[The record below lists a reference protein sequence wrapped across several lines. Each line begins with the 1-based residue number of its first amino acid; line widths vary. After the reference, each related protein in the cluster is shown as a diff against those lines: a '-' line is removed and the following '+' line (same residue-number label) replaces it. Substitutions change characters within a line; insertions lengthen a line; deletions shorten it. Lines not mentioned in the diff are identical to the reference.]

1 MANEYDV
8 LVLGAGPGGY
18 VAAIRSAQLG
28 LKTAIVEKEWWGGV
42 CLNVGCIPSKAL
54 LRNAELAHIVQHRMK
69 EFGFNG
75 GEGVTVDYS
84 VAFKRSRQTSNRL
97 VKGVGFLLK
106 KHTIDTYEGWGT
118 IQDQSTVG
126 VELSKGGTETL
137 KTKNL
142 ILATGAVVNLLPGV
156 TLSEHVITYL
166 EAILSEKLP
175 ASAVIVG
182 AGPIGVEFAYIMH
195 NYGVDVTLV
204 EYLPHLLPNEDE
216 EVSTELEKQYKRL
229 GVRFMTGTAMKSV
242 EETGAGARVT
252 VEKDG
257 QSQVIEAEWAIMAT
271 GFKPRL
277 EGYGLESL
285 KDLAISKRGAI
296 EIDERMA
303 TSIPGVWAIGDVTG
317 KLMLA
322 HVGSAMGIIAAE
334 NIAGVETTTLDYR
347 MMPRC
352 TYCQPQVASFGYT
365 EAQAREAGFEIE
377 VARFPF
383 QANGKAQGLGE
394 GIGFVKLIHDRR
406 YGELLGGHLIGPD
419 VTELLPELT
428 LAQKWELTAH
438 EIARNVHA
446 HPTLSEALLEVA
458 HGLEGHMIHL

>member
-1 MANEYDV
+1 MADEYDV

-54 LRNAELAHIVQHRMK
+54 LRNAELAYIVQHRMK

-84 VAFKRSRQTSNRL
+84 VAFKRSRQASNRL

-106 KHTIDTYEGWGT
+106 KHKIDTYEGWGT
-118 IQDQSTVG
+118 IQDKSTVS

-142 ILATGAVVNLLPGV
+142 IIATGSLVNLLPGV
-156 TLSEHVITYL
+156 TLSEHVVTYL
-166 EAILSEKLP
+166 EAILSETLP

-216 EVSTELEKQYKRL
+216 EVSAELEKQYKRL
-229 GVRFMTGTAMKSV
+229 GVSFMTGTAMKSV
-242 EETGAGARVT
+242 EDTGSGVRVT
-252 VEKDG
+252 VERDG
-257 QSQVIEAEWAIMAT
+257 QSQTLEAEWAIMAT

-277 EGYGLESL
+277 QGYGLEAL

-303 TSIPGVWAIGDVTG
+303 TNIPGVWAIGDVTG

-365 EAQAREAGFEIE
+365 EAQAREAGYEIE
-377 VARFPF
+377 VAKFPF
-383 QANGKAQGLGE
+383 QASGKAQGLGE
-394 GIGFVKLIHDRR
+394 GAGFVKLIHDRR
-406 YGELLGGHLIGPD
+406 YGELLGGHLIGPE

-446 HPTLSEALLEVA
+446 HPTLSEALMEAA
-458 HGLEGHMIHL
+458 HGLEGQFIHL